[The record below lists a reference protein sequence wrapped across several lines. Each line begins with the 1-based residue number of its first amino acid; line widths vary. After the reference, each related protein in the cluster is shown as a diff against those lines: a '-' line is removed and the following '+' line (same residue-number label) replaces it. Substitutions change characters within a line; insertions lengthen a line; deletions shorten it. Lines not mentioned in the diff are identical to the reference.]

1 MLWPVVM
8 VERHGT
14 IEGKRVSTI
23 WSTILLSGPS
33 GQHLFTGDFC
43 LLGSPETFLQRE
55 KAECTNVRI
64 QHQADTS
71 NCQSI
76 WSTFASAHNIFR
88 EIISRM
94 QAV

>member
-14 IEGKRVSTI
+14 IEGKRVNTI

-55 KAECTNVRI
+55 YI

-71 NCQSI
+71 NSI
-76 WSTFASAHNIFR
+76 WSTFASADNIFP
-88 EIISRM
+88 EIISRV